1 MQTVKITLVI
11 LICVALLGACGLK
24 GPLYLPDGESAVVQ
38 DALLDED
45 AKKEEEDEDE
55 DEEEDETT
63 KENQAAPAD

>member
-45 AKKEEEDEDE
+45 AKKEEEDEDPQKR
-55 DEEEDETT
+55 T
-63 KENQAAPAD
+63 KLRPLTNVC

>member
-24 GPLYLPDGESAVVQ
+24 GPLYLPDGESAVEQ

-45 AKKEEEDEDE
+45 AKKDEE
-55 DEEEDETT
+55 EEEDETT
-63 KENQAAPAD
+63 KENQTASAD

>member
-24 GPLYLPDGESAVVQ
+24 GPLYLPDGESAVEQ

-45 AKKEEEDEDE
+45 AKE
-55 DEEEDETT
+55 EEEDETT
-63 KENQAAPAD
+63 KENQTASAD